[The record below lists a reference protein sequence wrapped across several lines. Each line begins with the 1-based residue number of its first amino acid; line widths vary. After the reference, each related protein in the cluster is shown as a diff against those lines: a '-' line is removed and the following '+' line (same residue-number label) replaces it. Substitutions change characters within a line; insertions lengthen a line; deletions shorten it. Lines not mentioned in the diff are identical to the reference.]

1 MDYFPLL
8 LILMYGLALG
18 SFFNVVGLRVPLK
31 KSIVTP
37 RSACPKC
44 GHQLKA
50 FELIPVLSFML
61 QKGKCRGCQSRI
73 SPIYPVM
80 ELLTGIL
87 FATAP
92 LVIGWSSELVVAL
105 TLISMFMII
114 IVSDINYMLIPDKIL
129 IWFTGIFLLERIF
142 SPLTPWWDSLIGAVT
157 GFILLL
163 IIALVSKG
171 GMGMG
176 DVKLYALLGFVLG
189 FKLVLLSFFLST
201 LFGAVIGGFA
211 LLFKIVKRRQPI
223 PFGPFIAAGTL
234 TAYYWGLELIDLYL
248 QFLNKGF

>member
-1 MDYFPLL
+1 MILFLL
-8 LILMYGLALG
+8 FIYGIIIG
-18 SFFNVVGLRVPLK
+18 SFLNVVGLRVPLK

-50 FELIPVLSFML
+50 HELIPVVSYII
-61 QKGKCRGCQSRI
+61 QRGKCRGCQSRI
-73 SPIYPVM
+73 SPIYPTF

-92 LVIGWSSELVVAL
+92 LVIGWSGELLVAL
-105 TLISMFMII
+105 SLISMFMII
-114 IVSDINYMLIPDKIL
+114 IVSDIHYMLIPDKIL
-129 IWFTGIFLLERIF
+129 IWFAGIFLLERILW
-142 SPLTPWWDSLIGAVT
+142 PLSPWWDSILGAVT
-157 GFILLL
+157 GFSLLLL
-163 IIALVSKG
+163 IAVVSKG
-171 GMGMG
+171 GMGGG
-176 DVKLYALLGFVLG
+176 DVKLYALLGLVLG

-201 LFGAVIGGFA
+201 LYGAVIGGLA

-234 TAYYWGLELIDLYL
+234 TAYYWGTEIIDFYL
-248 QFLNKGF
+248 RFLNNGN